1 MAVLRAS
8 PTPVPVPAW
17 LIVLAALP
25 PLFVFVTFAV
35 SRTFARRSLTVLAC
49 LALVFSTL
57 FFALAVPLAPAMLQ
71 EVGPVNL
78 PWQRAVL
85 LGVPFALATTA
96 TGVAWVIATWW
107 ATQQHQWGWAG
118 LLLDSA
124 VLALLVTPAVTSL
137 SLQSSAMR
145 ALVAA
150 RHPPVAGWAFA
161 LLVVACSLQC
171 PMLTLLFGLRTER
184 QDSAQRRARAGR
196 GMGVQ
201 VGARVGVQ
209 RR

>member
-1 MAVLRAS
+1 MAVVFAS
-8 PTPVPVPAW
+8 PTQVPAW
-17 LIVLAALP
+17 LVWLVVLAALP

-35 SRTFARRSLTVLAC
+35 SRTFARRSLTVLSF
-49 LALVFSTL
+49 LSLVFSAL
-57 FFALAVPLAPAMLQ
+57 FFVLAVVLAPTLLQ
-71 EVGPVNL
+71 EVGPISI

-85 LGVPFALATTA
+85 LGVLFALATTA
-96 TGVAWVIATWW
+96 TGIAWVIATWW

-124 VLALLVTPAVTSL
+124 VLALLATPAVTSL

-145 ALVAA
+145 ALVAL

-184 QDSAQRRARAGR
+184 QGS
-196 GMGVQ
+196 
-201 VGARVGVQ
+201 VQ
-209 RR
+209 RGVRRH

>member
-8 PTPVPVPAW
+8 PMQVQVPAW
-17 LIVLAALP
+17 LVVLAALP

-49 LALVFSTL
+49 LALVFSVL
-57 FFALAVPLAPAMLQ
+57 FFALAVLLAPALLQ
-71 EVGPVNL
+71 EVGPVSL

-85 LGVPFALATTA
+85 LGVLFALATTA
-96 TGVAWVIATWW
+96 TSVAWVIATWW

-124 VLALLVTPAVTSL
+124 VLALLATPAVTSL

-145 ALVAA
+145 ALLAT
-150 RHPPVAGWAFA
+150 RHPPVAGWTFV

-171 PMLTLLFGLRTER
+171 PMLTLLFGLHTER
-184 QDSAQRRARAGR
+184 RGGAQRRAR
-196 GMGVQ
+196 VQ
-201 VGARVGVQ
+201 ERVGVQ